1 MNTTQ
6 SKKVAMKVNQANLV
20 RSLKFSFTNQTT
32 VLGELMQNARRAQA
46 TQVLFEFAPE
56 TKMLRVT
63 DNGCGIDSIETL
75 LTVAESGWD
84 AEVVAQE
91 HPFGIGFLS
100 ALFACRHL
108 TVVSKS
114 GRISADTD
122 DVLAFKPLTVTPV
135 TDWDGITAITLTEV
149 AIDFGN
155 IQESL
160 TRLACGFPIPVA
172 LNEVFLARPH
182 ALDAGL
188 RFVDTEIGAVYC
200 MGVEVPSGFCSEFE
214 VYLQGLPIYRSF
226 HAYGARNRHVL
237 HLDASQFYAR
247 LPDRD
252 KLIDEADVVKLVKS
266 VLAQEIEKHLIAIK
280 ARASAMEFVLFYEIM
295 QQWDLLHL
303 LNDVPVVPC
312 HALCEFDDYPNCDT
326 ESYGNFTSTLN
337 KPLTRVEVEAREVVA
352 IDESIR
358 ECGAALFMFARQRD
372 ALLYQGGLDQGH
384 WLQPMIRPL
393 HNEDLGIEL
402 INETHGAHFEGD
414 WIWVSV
420 RFCQAYR
427 IRVGTD
433 VVEISED
440 AFYQGEENGGDVI
453 VPKDDASGY
462 VLKQISNYRSEYED
476 FQESTHESDM
486 AAFAAFVVANTASDP
501 AEAMQRLLPG
511 FSGCPALY
519 GKSFVIALDESGRV
533 ASVSAA

>member
-1 MNTTQ
+1 M
-6 SKKVAMKVNQANLV
+6 
-20 RSLKFSFTNQTT
+20 
-32 VLGELMQNARRAQA
+32 
-46 TQVLFEFAPE
+46 
-56 TKMLRVT
+56 
-63 DNGCGIDSIETL
+63 
-75 LTVAESGWD
+75 
-84 AEVVAQE
+84 
-91 HPFGIGFLS
+91 
-100 ALFACRHL
+100 
-108 TVVSKS
+108 
-114 GRISADTD
+114 
-122 DVLAFKPLTVTPV
+122 
-135 TDWDGITAITLTEV
+135 
-149 AIDFGN
+149 
-155 IQESL
+155 
-160 TRLACGFPIPVA
+160 
-172 LNEVFLARPH
+172 
-182 ALDAGL
+182 
-188 RFVDTEIGAVYC
+188 
-200 MGVEVPSGFCSEFE
+200 
-214 VYLQGLPIYRSF
+214 
-226 HAYGARNRHVL
+226 GARNRHIL

-427 IRVGTD
+427 LRVGTD

-462 VLKQISNYRSEYED
+462 VLKQISSYRSEYED

>member
-1 MNTTQ
+1 MNTTS
-6 SKKVAMKVNQANLV
+6 SKEVAMKVNQANLV
-20 RSLKFSFTNQTT
+20 RSLKFSFTNKTT
-32 VLGELMQNARRAQA
+32 VLGEMMQNARRAKA

-56 TKMLRVT
+56 TKILRVT

-84 AEVVAQE
+84 AEVVAHE

-100 ALFACRHL
+100 ALFVCRHL

-114 GRISADTD
+114 GRISADTG
-122 DVLAFKPLTVTPV
+122 DVLAFKPITVSPV
-135 TDWDGITAITLTEV
+135 TDWDGITSITMTGV

-172 LNEVFLARPH
+172 LNDVFLERQH
-182 ALDAGL
+182 ALDSGL
-188 RFVDTEIGAVYC
+188 RFADTEIGAVYC
-200 MGVEVPSGFCSEFE
+200 VGVDEPSGFCSEFE

-237 HLDASQFYAR
+237 HLDSSRFYAR

-266 VLAQEIEKHLIAIK
+266 VLAQEIEKNLIAIK
-280 ARASAMEFVLFYEIM
+280 ATVSATEFVLFYEIM
-295 QQWDLLHL
+295 KQWGLLHL

-312 HALCEFDDYPNCDT
+312 HALREFDDYPNCDPD
-326 ESYGNFTSTLN
+326 SYGSFTSTLN
-337 KPLTRVEVEAREVVA
+337 KPLTRAEVEARAVVD
-352 IDESIR
+352 IDESIQ
-358 ECGAALFMFARQRD
+358 EFGAALYMFARQRD

-384 WLQPMIRPL
+384 WLHSMIRHL

-402 INETHGAHFEGD
+402 VNETHGAHFEGD
-414 WIWVSV
+414 WISVSV
-420 RFCQAYR
+420 RFCKAYR
-427 IRVGTD
+427 IRVGND
-433 VVEISED
+433 VVEITDD

-462 VLKQISNYRSEYED
+462 VLKQISSYRSEYED

-533 ASVSAA
+533 ATVSAA

>member
-32 VLGELMQNARRAQA
+32 VLEELMQNARRAKA

-172 LNEVFLARPH
+172 FNEVFLARPH

-200 MGVEVPSGFCSEFE
+200 MGVEIPSGFCSEFE

-226 HAYGARNRHVL
+226 HAYGARNRHIL

-295 QQWDLLHL
+295 QQWDLLYL

-312 HALCEFDDYPNCDT
+312 HALREFDDYPNCDT

-358 ECGAALFMFARQRD
+358 EYGAALYMFARQRD

-414 WIWVSV
+414 WVWASV

-427 IRVGTD
+427 LRVGND

-462 VLKQISNYRSEYED
+462 VLKQISSYRSEYED
-476 FQESTHESDM
+476 FQESTHESDR

-519 GKSFVIALDESGRV
+519 GKSFVITLDESGRV